1 MVLTEYPSDS
11 LGYSIKSLVGL
22 VEKGGITMNEQKLR
36 EAVVFYAMH
45 HDTMRLPAE
54 WLKYIPC
61 RYEVYYRY
69 STNDGDEVANVFLYH
84 DEKKEG

>member
-1 MVLTEYPSDS
+1 
-11 LGYSIKSLVGL
+11 
-22 VEKGGITMNEQKLR
+22 MNEQKLK
-36 EAVVFYAMH
+36 EKSVDLSNVADEQKIKKEVEKFAMT
-45 HDTMRLPAE
+45 HDDMRLPAE

-61 RYEVYYRY
+61 RYEVCYRY

>member
-1 MVLTEYPSDS
+1 
-11 LGYSIKSLVGL
+11 
-22 VEKGGITMNEQKLR
+22 MNEQKLK
-36 EAVVFYAMH
+36 EAVEFYAMT
-45 HDTMRLPAE
+45 HDDMRLPAE

>member
-1 MVLTEYPSDS
+1 
-11 LGYSIKSLVGL
+11 
-22 VEKGGITMNEQKLR
+22 MNEQKSVIIPITADEQKIKEEVER
-36 EAVVFYAMH
+36 FAMT
-45 HDTMRLPAE
+45 HDDMRLPAE

-84 DEKKEG
+84 DEKKVD